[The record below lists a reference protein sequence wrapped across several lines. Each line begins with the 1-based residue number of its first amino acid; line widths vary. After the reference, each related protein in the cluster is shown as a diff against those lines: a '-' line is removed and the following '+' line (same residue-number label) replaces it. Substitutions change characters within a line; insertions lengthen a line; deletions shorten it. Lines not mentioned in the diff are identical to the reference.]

1 MRETLRAIFE
11 PQLREGLNKIQPL
24 TPEGTQ
30 LLTESFLTYLDGT
43 LKDVQLLYSL
53 GLKMDRETL
62 FKKIN
67 IGEFIDNKL
76 SYEFLRYI
84 DYSKKIDETY
94 QESKSWGEVFSTHVY
109 EYSEEA
115 EEAFIDAIEEKLQTK
130 VKDAKHLSKLTGITE
145 LYNYWDKEKGFLDD
159 EEAEALAKQTKRP
172 LKSFK
177 ATPEQSRAEALRQL
191 GETLIGSRTAKY
203 HRALEVAIQ
212 SGAKYKELLAIEP
225 KDYGLTK
232 EPWQNYGRNTKKS
245 SILGTIGDCFLIY
258 EPGGLMVRPSLR
270 AIAKELEAPYSAI
283 MEAYK
288 LMKIN

>member
-11 PQLREGLNKIQPL
+11 PQLREGLGKIQPL
-24 TPEGTQ
+24 TPEGTE
-30 LLTESFLTYLDGT
+30 LMIESFLTYLDGT

-53 GLKMDRETL
+53 GLELDRETL
-62 FKKIN
+62 LKKLTTS
-67 IGEFIDNKL
+67 EYLDWL
-76 SYEFLRYI
+76 SIEFLRYI
-84 DYSKKIDETY
+84 DFRKKIDETY
-94 QESKSWGEVFSTHVY
+94 QESKSWGEVFGTHVW

-115 EEAFIDAIEEKLQTK
+115 QEAFIDAIEEKYQTK

>member
-1 MRETLRAIFE
+1 LHSFQFHI
-11 PQLREGLNKIQPL
+11 
-24 TPEGTQ
+24 GTI
-30 LLTESFLTYLDGT
+30 
-43 LKDVQLLYSL
+43 K
-53 GLKMDRETL
+53 R
-62 FKKIN
+62 
-67 IGEFIDNKL
+67 
-76 SYEFLRYI
+76 
-84 DYSKKIDETY
+84 
-94 QESKSWGEVFSTHVY
+94 
-109 EYSEEA
+109 
-115 EEAFIDAIEEKLQTK
+115 K

-191 GETLIGSRTAKY
+191 
-203 HRALEVAIQ
+203 